1 MHTSYKH
8 TFIAT
13 LSLAVMTFSAASADD
28 HVIVEWTRS
37 GMGGRYPSRS
47 TEIWMNETSVYVKG
61 PRIVA
66 IERYDLRKRW
76 RISVEKKRYM
86 EDSLTTAVEQK
97 SVKDTVAIQRAGWN
111 YEPEYEWIVKET
123 QREEVIGDQR
133 CKLIVAEGDA
143 DYASESIEL
152 WVTESAPVN
161 IARFNERVTSRTVD
175 FDWQN
180 LLKLDPALKKW
191 FIVKSV
197 DKRNPA
203 IAQESSYE
211 TKVTKLEAA
220 APPPKIYEVPDGFQ
234 RVNSIEELIK

>member
-13 LSLAVMTFSAASADD
+13 LSLAVMPFSAVSADD
-28 HVIVEWTRS
+28 HVVVEWTRS

-61 PRIVA
+61 TRIVA

-76 RISVEKKRYM
+76 RFSLEKKRYM

-123 QREEVIGDQR
+123 QQEEVIGDQR

-152 WVTESAPVN
+152 WVTENAPVN

-175 FDWQN
+175 FDWQG
-180 LLKLDPALKKW
+180 LLKLSPALKKC

-203 IAQESSYE
+203 IAQESTSE
-211 TKVTKLEAA
+211 TKVTKLEST

-234 RVNSIEELIK
+234 KVNSIEELIK